1 MSPDSQTRERI
12 VALLAAHPVVLFMKG
27 DRQSPRCGFS
37 ASAIGTLESL
47 GVAYETVDVLA
58 DEAIRQGI
66 KEYGNWPTVPQLYVR
81 GELLGGSDI
90 VSQMFE
96 QGELHALLG
105 VAVPDRTPPEITIT
119 DTAAAAIRPALAD
132 ADGAVLRLVIDAEF
146 RPQFQLAP
154 SSAGDLVAHSNGIA
168 VHFDLASANRAR
180 GLVMDWVEDVA
191 GGGLALRNPNAP
203 RAVPSMLPREAA
215 ARVRAG
221 TVTVVDVR
229 PPDERARASL
239 DVDFATLDDDG
250 LERLQALP
258 KDTPLAFVC
267 HHGGRSHRA
276 ADDFRGLGF
285 TDVANVVGGIDAWSR
300 DVNPSIPTY

>member
-1 MSPDSQTRERI
+1 MSLDSPTRARI
-12 VALLAAHPVVLFMKG
+12 DALLAAHPVVLFMKG
-27 DRQSPRCGFS
+27 DRQAPRCGFS
-37 ASAIGTLESL
+37 AGAIGTLESM
-47 GVAYETVDVLA
+47 GVDYETVDVLA
-58 DEAIRQGI
+58 DEAMRQGI
-66 KEYGNWPTVPQLYVR
+66 KEYGNWPTIPQLYVR

-90 VSQMFE
+90 VAQMFD

-105 VAVPDRTPPEITIT
+105 VAVPDRTPPDITIT
-119 DTAAAAIRPALAD
+119 DTAAAAIRPALD
-132 ADGAVLRLVIDAEF
+132 NADGVVLRLLIDGEF

-154 SSAGDLVAHSNGIA
+154 AHASDLVAHSNGIA

-203 RAVPSMLPREAA
+203 RAVASMLPRDAA

-221 TVTVVDVR
+221 TITVVDVR
-229 PPDERARASL
+229 PPDERARAAL

-258 KDTPLAFVC
+258 KDTPLAFLC
-267 HHGGRSHRA
+267 HHGGRSHQA
-276 ADDFRGLGF
+276 AGHFRDLGF

-300 DVNPSIPTY
+300 EVDPAIPTY